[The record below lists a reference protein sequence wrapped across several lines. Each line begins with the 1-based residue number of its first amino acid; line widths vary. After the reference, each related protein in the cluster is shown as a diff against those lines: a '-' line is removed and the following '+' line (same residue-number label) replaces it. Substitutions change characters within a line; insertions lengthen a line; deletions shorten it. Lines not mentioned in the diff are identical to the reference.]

1 MTNIEKLEN
10 EIATIKSYNKTMTNI
25 EKLENEIATIKSKI
39 LILEAKL
46 KNEA

>member
-1 MTNIEKLEN
+1 
-10 EIATIKSYNKTMTNI
+10 MTNI